1 MQDAHSSETQSP
13 VPETTALKQ
22 SNNSEA
28 NAIVTQFSDEAKLKM
43 EVIQS
48 LLEPCDRKT
57 YGERLKEAADK
68 LNQSVRT
75 VQRLVKKW
83 EKDGLAGLAQTERTE
98 FSIL

>member
-1 MQDAHSSETQSP
+1 MGDAYPSETP
-13 VPETTALKQ
+13 IPELRTTAPLE
-22 SNNSEA
+22 SDNPEA

-68 LNQSVRT
+68 LGKSVRT

-83 EKDGLAGLAQTERTE
+83 VCLLPHLGKMHPLL
-98 FSIL
+98 L

>member
-1 MQDAHSSETQSP
+1 MQDERPSETQIP
-13 VPETTALKQ
+13 VPKTTALKE

-28 NAIVTQFSDEAKLKM
+28 NAIVTQLSDEAKLKM

-68 LNQSVRT
+68 LGKSVRT

-83 EKDGLAGLAQTERTE
+83 ELL
-98 FSIL
+98 L

>member
-1 MQDAHSSETQSP
+1 MDAHPSETQIP
-13 VPETTALKQ
+13 VPKTTALKE

-28 NAIVTQFSDEAKLKM
+28 NAIVTQLSDEAKLKM

-68 LNQSVRT
+68 LGKSVRT

-83 EKDGLAGLAQTERTE
+83 ELL
-98 FSIL
+98 L